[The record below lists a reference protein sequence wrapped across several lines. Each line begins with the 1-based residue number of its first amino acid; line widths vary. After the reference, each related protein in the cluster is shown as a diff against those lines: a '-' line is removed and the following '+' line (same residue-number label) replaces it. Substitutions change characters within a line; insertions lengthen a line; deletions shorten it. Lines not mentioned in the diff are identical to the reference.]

1 LFWAAFIDN
10 DFITLYLTLAIILIF
25 KQIIM
30 ALIDNISPMIKFP
43 KKFKKLNALIDG
55 HIFKYKGEYDADLDK
70 HVHRRAEVQLSLK
83 E

>member
-1 LFWAAFIDN
+1 
-10 DFITLYLTLAIILIF
+10 
-25 KQIIM
+25 M